1 MIKIVVFGIII
12 IGDTMKNKIEIYIN
26 NEEDLL
32 EKYNRKLVSQE
43 LIDYIISKS
52 KNYFKEDKV
61 VLMIENNTKYSNENV
76 ENLIK
81 NGLKF
86 ELQNSTKIRDLNNI
100 KQVILVLIGILF
112 LFISTLI
119 EDSILKEV
127 FIIIGWFPIW
137 EALDIE
143 FFTDVKE
150 KRKHN
155 IINKLLESKIEFKK

>member
-26 NEEDLL
+26 NEEDFL
-32 EKYNRKLVSQE
+32 EKYNHKLVSQK

-61 VLMIENNTKYSNENV
+61 VLMIENNTKYSDENV
-76 ENLIK
+76 EKLIK

-112 LFISTLI
+112 LFLSTLI
-119 EDSILKEV
+119 NDAIFGEV
-127 FIIIGWFPIW
+127 LIVIGWFPIW

-150 KRKHN
+150 KRKRS

>member
-32 EKYNRKLVSQE
+32 EKYNHKLVSQE

-52 KNYFKEDKV
+52 KNYFKEDDIVLV
-61 VLMIENNTKYSNENV
+61 VENKTKYNDENV
-76 ENLIK
+76 EKLIK

-86 ELQNSTKIRDLNNI
+86 ELQNSTKIKDLNNI
-100 KQVILVLIGILF
+100 KQIILVLIGILF
-112 LFISTLI
+112 LFLSTLI
-119 EDSILKEV
+119 NDAIFGEV
-127 FIIIGWFPIW
+127 LIVIGWFPIW

-150 KRKHN
+150 KRKRS

>member
-12 IGDTMKNKIEIYIN
+12 IGDTMKNKIEICIN
-26 NEEDLL
+26 DEEDLL
-32 EKYNRKLVSQE
+32 EKYNHKLASQE

-61 VLMIENNTKYSNENV
+61 VLMIENNTKYSDENV
-76 ENLIK
+76 EKLIK

-112 LFISTLI
+112 LFLSTLI
-119 EDSILKEV
+119 NDAIFGEV
-127 FIIIGWFPIW
+127 LIVIGWFPIW

-150 KRKHN
+150 KRKRS

>member
-12 IGDTMKNKIEIYIN
+12 IGGTMNKIEIYIN
-26 NEEDLL
+26 DEEDLL
-32 EKYNRKLVSQE
+32 EKYNDKLVSQE

-52 KNYFKEDKV
+52 KNYFKEDDV
-61 VLMIENNTKYSNENV
+61 VLVVENKTKYNDENV
-76 ENLIK
+76 EKLIK

-86 ELQNSTKIRDLNNI
+86 ELQNSTKIKDLNNI
-100 KQVILVLIGILF
+100 KQVILILLGILF
-112 LFISTLI
+112 LFLSTLI
-119 EDSILKEV
+119 DDSILKEV

-137 EALDIE
+137 EVMDIE

-150 KRKHN
+150 KRKRS